1 MAAQAIQETTETGQA
16 EQAGASSVLE
26 GAHRVLPVE
35 RLRYDVADLTL
46 ALQQLLD
53 LGPGENPEALLRL
66 ERLIA
71 KVKKVVPE
79 SHFRDDKLRDLAT
92 DFALWFSRAPRLKFD
107 YNDEALRSMLQVDIH
122 RLNTAG

>member
-1 MAAQAIQETTETGQA
+1 MAAQLTQELTDHGPAAQA
-16 EQAGASSVLE
+16 DAPISFE
-26 GAHRVLPVE
+26 GPSRVLPVE

-46 ALQQLLD
+46 ALQQVLD
-53 LGPGENPEALLRL
+53 LGPGENPDALLRL

-71 KVKKVVPE
+71 KLKKVLPE
-79 SHFRDDKLRDLAT
+79 SHFRDDKLRDLST

-122 RLNTAG
+122 RLSATG